1 MRSIVISD
9 TSCLILFHKIGH
21 LELLHKVYDNIITT
35 PEVVNEFSELI
46 PEWIK
51 IEKVKDIKYQ
61 EFLKTPS
68 WHSLQIMCMVARNW
82 LCLFRNLY
90 QHILFVQIRCKVN
103 IEVTIDSNILIK

>member
-1 MRSIVISD
+1 MHNIVISD

-51 IEKVKDIKYQ
+51 IEKVRI
-61 EFLKTPS
+61 
-68 WHSLQIMCMVARNW
+68 
-82 LCLFRNLY
+82 
-90 QHILFVQIRCKVN
+90 
-103 IEVTIDSNILIK
+103 